1 MGKSSLEE
9 LMKKNLL
16 FQNLES
22 DEVAKIL
29 ALSEKQN
36 YQAGDLVFAQ
46 DQEAKKLFVVEKGSV
61 GMILQL
67 KPGTEQMIATELSG
81 GLFGWAALLPPY
93 RYTTSAKCLEPSQL
107 ITLDGSKVRA
117 LCFQEPRLGVVL
129 MEGLAQFIANRIYWT
144 NTRLIEDIW
153 K

>member
-1 MGKSSLEE
+1 MKKSLLEE

-22 DEVAKIL
+22 DEVAKVL
-29 ALSEKQN
+29 SLSEKLD
-36 YQAGDLVFAQ
+36 YQAGDFIFEQ
-46 DQEAKKLFVVEKGSV
+46 DQEAKKLFVVERGLV

-67 KPGTEQMIATELSG
+67 KPGTERTVATESSG

-93 RYTTSAKCLEPSQL
+93 RHTTSAKCLEPSQL
-107 ITLDGSKVRA
+107 VTLEGSKVRE
-117 LCFQEPRLGVVL
+117 LCFKEPHLGVKI
-129 MEGLAQFIANRIYWT
+129 MEGLARFIANRIYWT
-144 NTRLIEDIW
+144 NTRLIDDIW